1 VLPPSGDC
9 AYGRRCMIFRRRR
22 RQGEF
27 TSFDLFCELFP
38 CRICSSSF
46 VFVRF
51 SFPARSPRTPRRSQP
66 GGRATG
72 RATGLNAPP
81 RLRRSGKRPGRRS
94 APGTREPE
102 SGRPRG
108 RRGPT
113 GEGAP
118 GRGPAGSRGRGGASG
133 RPGGRGVDAGKG
145 RGRRAAQA
153 TTGKKAAM
161 GASAGTTHCRP
172 HRLSRT
178 ILKRSGARHRRKTR
192 QRRSH
197 GRSLKHL
204 LLTDRT

>member
-81 RLRRSGKRPGRRS
+81 RLRRSGNVPGEEARPGRASPR
-94 APGTREPE
+94 AA
-102 SGRPRG
+102 GRAEG
-108 RRGPT
+108 GARRAKERPVAGP
-113 GEGAP
+113 P
-118 GRGPAGSRGRGGASG
+118 GRAVGGGRAGGPAGEGSTRGRGGGVERPKRRRERKRQWARAQERRTAVPTAS
-133 RPGGRGVDAGKG
+133 VE
-145 RGRRAAQA
+145 QY
-153 TTGKKAAM
+153 
-161 GASAGTTHCRP
+161 
-172 HRLSRT
+172 
-178 ILKRSGARHRRKTR
+178 
-192 QRRSH
+192 
-197 GRSLKHL
+197 
-204 LLTDRT
+204 